1 MVALLFMFKCFL
13 LFPTARTQEICVS
26 KVVHQFGNTNALKTS
41 KVAKSAFVGRPVN
54 LVKSPRCF
62 CKNILNDLFMHDLEC
77 VAYYLEAITD
87 PS

>member
-1 MVALLFMFKCFL
+1 
-13 LFPTARTQEICVS
+13 
-26 KVVHQFGNTNALKTS
+26 
-41 KVAKSAFVGRPVN
+41 VAKSAFVGRPVN